1 MKMKFT
7 DLNQIYSEALAQ
19 LEGQEWAVL
28 DYLSVENAAWAVSAI
43 YQTNDL
49 DKGFGQDFEGS
60 ISIIS
65 SRKRISVIANGTSS
79 YYKQDAPLCE
89 YESLPDD
96 IAEIL
101 MVLETAIQRMET
113 YGMPL
118 PPE

>member
-28 DYLSVENAAWAVSAI
+28 GYLSVEYAAWAVSAI

-65 SRKRISVIANGTSS
+65 SRRRISVIANGTSS
-79 YYKQDAPLCE
+79 YYKTSTPLCE
-89 YESLPDD
+89 YESLPED

-113 YGMPL
+113 YSRP
-118 PPE
+118 